1 MSRRVRML
9 SMAIGGIAIGLMAL
23 GPMAVLARA
32 ADQKLAW
39 SAPGTSTGAVP
50 PEYALAQFAAPHEV
64 VVCATNAVQVIV
76 DQGLS
81 PTSQRVT
88 LPLGSG
94 GCMIL
99 DAVFIWVKNPTALPA
114 TGSFQDLGLVPSGGP
129 GEANKASP

>member
-1 MSRRVRML
+1 MGVREEGK
-9 SMAIGGIAIGLMAL
+9 SDVAARQDAQHFHRGYRHRAHGPRAHGGPGPGL
-23 GPMAVLARA
+23 
-32 ADQKLAW
+32 
-39 SAPGTSTGAVP
+39 
-50 PEYALAQFAAPHEV
+50 AAPHEV

>member
-1 MSRRVRML
+1 
-9 SMAIGGIAIGLMAL
+9 
-23 GPMAVLARA
+23 
-32 ADQKLAW
+32 
-39 SAPGTSTGAVP
+39 
-50 PEYALAQFAAPHEV
+50 
-64 VVCATNAVQVIV
+64 
-76 DQGLS
+76 
-81 PTSQRVT
+81 VT